1 MDEESDTGGTLR
13 SLDINRVLELLDE
26 QSFPTDTDEL
36 CSAYDDVEVTYPGG
50 GSDPLAR
57 VLRTSGSQTY
67 ETMDDLRLSIL
78 NGVQRN
84 AVGRPR
90 YSDRDPPVVG
100 YEHDNQ
106 QSF

>member
-1 MDEESDTGGTLR
+1 MEDEPDATETRR
-13 SLDINRVLELLDE
+13 SLDINRLFDLLDG
-26 QSFPTDTDEL
+26 QSFPADTAEL
-36 CSAYDDVEVTYPGG
+36 CSAYDDVEITYPGG

-90 YSDRDPPVVG
+90 YSDRDSPAVG

>member
-1 MDEESDTGGTLR
+1 MEDEPNSTGTLR
-13 SLDINRVLELLDE
+13 SLDINRIFDLLGD
-26 QSFPTDTDEL
+26 QSFPVDTDEI
-36 CSAYDDVEVTYPGG
+36 CSAYDDVEVTYSGG

-67 ETMDDLRLSIL
+67 QTMDDLRLSIL

-90 YSDRDPPVVG
+90 YSDRDPPVVADE
-100 YEHDNQ
+100 YDHWR
-106 QSF
+106 SF